1 MNNLDR
7 EVLQRAEELV
17 LQTEKTKFEEA
28 IEAVAVDLYD
38 ENFDREEV
46 EAYLILVLK
55 EKLEKVNYQY
65 FV

>member
-1 MNNLDR
+1 MELDR

-28 IEAVAVDLYD
+28 IEAAAVDLYD

>member
-1 MNNLDR
+1 MELDR

-28 IEAVAVDLYD
+28 IEAVTVDLYD

-55 EKLEKVNYQY
+55 EKLLKVNYQY

>member
-1 MNNLDR
+1 MELDR

-46 EAYLILVLK
+46 ESYLILVLK

>member
-1 MNNLDR
+1 MELDR
-7 EVLQRAEELV
+7 EVLQREKELV

-38 ENFDREEV
+38 EDFDREEV

-55 EKLEKVNYQY
+55 RKLSKVNDQY

>member
-1 MNNLDR
+1 MTKLDNKI
-7 EVLQRAEELV
+7 LQRAEELV
-17 LQTEKTKFEEA
+17 LQTEKTEFEEA

-55 EKLEKVNYQY
+55 ERLVKVNYQY